1 MELTENKLELDPQD
15 IRRILDDGTNESGLV
30 SIIDLDV
37 REEKWVKGRFDLFNY
52 KNIAYV
58 GIKNLHILK
67 PFTSTT
73 HLEDIISFE
82 IMLQGGSDMQLGEQ
96 HILNNDMPRLVV
108 SSHNENSQQSRFHKA
123 KENYK
128 GVGVWISP
136 SNLKQLFQLDYSK
149 FPDSIGEI
157 LQSNINHNL
166 IYPVTSEMRNVVE
179 EVIENSYKNIVKNN
193 YTEAKITELLCIII
207 QCISSPELAFN
218 QNNQL
223 SASKAK
229 AMKLLLSTID
239 TNLELIPSLDELAI
253 SIGMSKG
260 QLSKT
265 FKFSYGMT
273 ITEYITQKRLM
284 RAQEL
289 VNEGKLSVLQ
299 IALEVGYTNQSSF
312 GRAFKNFYG
321 YSPLKNTN

>member
-1 MELTENKLELDPQD
+1 MELSENKLELNPHD
-15 IRRILDDGTNESGLV
+15 IREILERGANASGLV
-30 SIIDLDV
+30 SIIDLDIT
-37 REEKWVKGRFDLFNY
+37 EEKWVNGRFDLFNY

-58 GIKNLHILK
+58 GVKDLQIIK
-67 PFTSTT
+67 PFTSKT
-73 HLEDIISFE
+73 HLEDMISFE
-82 IMLQGGSDMQLGEQ
+82 IMLKGGSDMQLGEQ

-108 SSHNENSQQSRFHKA
+108 SSHHKNSQQSRFHKA

-136 SNLKQLFQLDYSK
+136 ANFQTLFQLDYSK

-157 LQSNINHNL
+157 LQSNINHSL

-179 EVIENSYKNIVKNN
+179 DVIENPYENIFKNH
-193 YTEAKITELLCIII
+193 YTDAKVTELLCIII
-207 QCISSPELAFN
+207 QCITSPELAFN
-218 QNNQL
+218 QKNQL
-223 SASKAK
+223 SSSKAN

-239 TNLELIPSLDELAI
+239 INLALMPSLNELAI
-253 SIGMSKG
+253 TIGMSKG

-265 FKFSYGMT
+265 FKLSYGMT